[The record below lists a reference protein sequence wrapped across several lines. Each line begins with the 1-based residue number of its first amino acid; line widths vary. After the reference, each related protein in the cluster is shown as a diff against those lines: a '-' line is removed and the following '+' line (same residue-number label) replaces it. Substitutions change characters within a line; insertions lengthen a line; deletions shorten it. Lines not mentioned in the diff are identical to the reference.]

1 MNLIDDFCIIIW
13 GEKPDRQTLQN
24 GKMISDEIFKKKH
37 LDSFDKMFCE
47 NSAILLSTNRYNFDK
62 LIELKSFEKVIKF
75 FIDKKSENI
84 LDIKTIHIGILFTLL
99 KLGNKYAKIISKNIE
114 KIYNSK
120 IINLQIEQ
128 NLISL
133 LELVNIKNNE
143 EEKPKKTNT
152 FIEKKPKDFKENIL
166 FLKTLLDE
174 FLSINESQNLTN
186 RVENLKQKLNLTTFS
201 IGITGVMNAG
211 KSTMLNALLQKE
223 ILGTSV
229 VPETA
234 NLTIIKHSQ
243 KPHAR
248 VNFWN
253 KNEWQQIEKSAKFI
267 PQIDDFIK
275 QTKEYFKDNLDDYI
289 TENGKNIDVK
299 TNQLNL
305 YTSAKQSNLKCNL
318 VKSVELFEDLEFV
331 KNGVSIVDTPGLD
344 DPVVQREEITK
355 QYLSNCDV
363 LIHLMNVKQS
373 ATEKDVEFII
383 DSLVYGHISRLL
395 VVITRIDTVS
405 QDDLKEVI
413 EYTKTSI
420 KRRLEKENKEE
431 KFNFIISKI
440 DFLPIAGKL
449 ALMHR
454 TKQENE
460 ALKLGYDLKKTGILQ
475 IEEYLKDVLFG
486 SKNEKNRIFLQ
497 SSKKELID
505 ILQIAKKSFL
515 DEKYSLNKSS
525 DELEKELEVTKKS
538 NKQNLITIEKIQ
550 SQTNE
555 AKKSLKNYFKTL
567 ENFIEGKLN
576 SLKSLVIQRV
586 CDDVSYEW
594 RKNKKKPKDERIKY
608 MIETTMK
615 DGIVDSIRDYR
626 YEFSKRMENELEQ
639 INLIDTTAKFK
650 EKNSF
655 NAKEYFEQNF
665 GTNFLSGN
673 YTITNQRVLNALIKV
688 KKDDIEIFSVALDNI
703 FKDTIED
710 LSKTILYT
718 LNVVNENLLNGF
730 TQRVSG
736 PTNNL
741 KEALKER
748 EDRLQA
754 QILLLQ
760 GGKDKT
766 NKRVHEL
773 DDKINTLQAI
783 HDRIKD
789 NTI

>member
-186 RVENLKQKLNLTTFS
+186 RVKNLKQKLNLTTFS

-688 KKDDIEIFSVALDNI
+688 KKDDIEIFSVALDDI